1 MRVTDQR
8 LAVPEHVTRRGKVEY
23 QIYNWNFPSGIWGRE
38 HFTLTRHQN
47 GDRVLRA
54 LSEFDQE
61 LALTRDVIQR
71 VDA

>member
-1 MRVTDQR
+1 M
-8 LAVPEHVTRRGKVEY
+8 EY

-47 GDRVLRA
+47 GDRVLWA
-54 LSEFDQE
+54 FSEFDRE